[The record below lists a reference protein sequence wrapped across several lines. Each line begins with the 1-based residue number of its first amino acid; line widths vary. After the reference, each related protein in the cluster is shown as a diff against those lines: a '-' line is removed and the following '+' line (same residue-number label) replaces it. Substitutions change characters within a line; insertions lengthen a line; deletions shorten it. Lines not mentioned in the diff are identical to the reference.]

1 MVVAKSSAAAATEVK
16 INYISRIF
24 RRRAELKSQAPP
36 PVTEW
41 EIGVVSGSPSV
52 PAAGVEVKG
61 SDLTEAL
68 EVPELEVVIPS
79 PADAYIEHIEQ
90 FPRPTREQD
99 IFLMQVIE
107 TGRDAH
113 SLLEAAESGAIA
125 RLHPTMKRLLRRAVL
140 HGEKAQESLVQSH
153 LREVVEIAKRASWSS
168 VPLLDLIEEGNRGLI
183 SFEEISEYR
192 KEEDFS
198 SGAAEEIG
206 NFINHE
212 CKLRGSRRV
221 ENLELFARVRGA
233 AQELEL
239 QLGRPPTLQEMNAEC
254 LMEPKEI
261 LLILNF
267 KENWESAPID
277 WSHHYPFIINRL
289 WAPLI
294 RKGWLSEGGPDE
306 IEW

>member
-254 LMEPKEI
+254 LMEPKKI

-277 WSHHYPFIINRL
+277 WSRHYPFIINRL